1 MFCCSM
7 DVKELEKFFN
17 YKPFLDQDPQIILD
31 KILLKAKKY
40 LPAEYIPL
48 IQKAYDYAAEKHQ
61 WQIRL
66 SWEPYI
72 VHPLKATN
80 FLMEIKPD
88 LETIQ
93 TCILHDVMEDCDI
106 SEREIEKE
114 FGAEVAGLCEW
125 MVKVSKIKY
134 KWEDRHLE
142 TLKKTFLAMAR
153 DLRVIFVKL
162 ADRIHNIQ
170 TLQYHPNPIKRQKIA
185 QETMKIFVPIAKR
198 LGLYHYQLYLE
209 NGSFKV
215 LEEEAFG
222 DIFAYLKKYFG
233 EWEKYTERGIK
244 ILTNIFDKEGIQDFA
259 VKGRIKSPYR
269 IFEKLQNRYKT
280 TDISA
285 VMDLLAY
292 RVVIKTVSDC
302 YMVLGIIHKYYTPL
316 IKKIKDYIAVP
327 KFNGYQSIHTTVLGM
342 FRFPVEVQIRTHEMD
357 DVAEFWVAAHFA
369 YTESNAPV
377 KVSQQQGEWIKKLQD
392 IVNNY
397 TSLDDREQF
406 KKELNIE
413 LFEKRIFLYTPQGDV
428 IELPIGSTVL
438 DFAFAVHSSIWLS
451 FKNAIVNWEIKPI
464 SYMPQTWDVI
474 KINTF
479 KNKYSANKHRLEFLS
494 TSGAKN
500 NLTKFLRSQQKEQLV
515 GQAIHEL
522 NKHLKMFW
530 LPLFYSSSDQI
541 SKKYSKEEIE
551 KKLLAILDKK
561 ENYSQ
566 LIKSVY
572 PKEFIA
578 KTQQAHPLPKSTEQ
592 DIQDAKEILA
602 VVVDG
607 DTLINYYYCPECKPK
622 PGEKIIAKTGRD
634 GIRIHVVDCR
644 GIKTVSF
651 DKLLEAHWLWE
662 SDNIYKIRIEL
673 KISSRPGNL
682 IGMMRIFTELHVP
695 VLQVTMKNIQDNM
708 SLVAFETEF
717 SNPGKIAFLLNSL
730 KKYDD
735 SLKVIKKHIS

>member
-1 MFCCSM
+1 M
-7 DVKELEKFFN
+7 DVKELEKFFS
-17 YKPFLDQDPQIILD
+17 YKPFIDQDPQIILD
-31 KILLKAKKY
+31 KILIKAKKY
-40 LPAEYIPL
+40 LPADQIPL
-48 IQKAYDYAAEKHQ
+48 IQKAYVYAAEKHKD
-61 WQIRL
+61 QIRL

-72 VHPLKATN
+72 VHPLKATS

-93 TCILHDVMEDCDI
+93 TCILHDVIEDCNV
-106 SEREIEKE
+106 SERDIEKE
-114 FGAEVAGLCEW
+114 FGTEVAMLCEW

-170 TLQYHPNPIKRQKIA
+170 TLYYHPNPSKRAKIA

-198 LGLYHYQLYLE
+198 LWLYHYQLYLE

-215 LEEEAFG
+215 LEEEAFT

-244 ILTNIFDKEGIQDFA
+244 MLTTMLHKEWIQDFE

-280 TDISA
+280 TEIST

-292 RVVIKTVSDC
+292 RVITNTVSDC

-342 FRFPVEVQIRTHEMD
+342 FRFPTEIQIRTHEMD

-369 YTESNAPV
+369 YMEHNAPV
-377 KVSQQQGEWIKKLQD
+377 KVSQQQGDWIKKLQD

-397 TSLDDREQF
+397 KSIDDKEQF
-406 KKELNIE
+406 KKDLNIE
-413 LFEKRIFLYTPQGDV
+413 IFEKRIFLYTPQGDV

-438 DFAFAVHSSIWLS
+438 DFAFSVHSTIWLS

-464 SYMPQTWDVI
+464 SYVPQTWDVI
-474 KINTF
+474 KINIF
-479 KNKYSANKHRLEFLS
+479 KNKYSANKHRLEFLH

-500 NLTKFLRSQQKEQLV
+500 NMTKFLKGQQKEQLIA
-515 GQAIHEL
+515 QALQEL
-522 NKHLKMFW
+522 NKHLKLFW
-530 LPLFYSSSDQI
+530 LPLFYSSGDQI

-572 PKEFIA
+572 PKEVAI
-578 KTQQAHPLPKSTEQ
+578 KKEQEYIGPKPAEK
-592 DIQDAKEILA
+592 DLKDLKESLA

-607 DTLINYYYCPECKPK
+607 DTLINYYFCHECKPK
-622 PGEKIIAKTGRD
+622 PGEKIIAKTWRD
-634 GIRIHVVDCR
+634 GIRIHAVDCR
-644 GIKTVSF
+644 GIKTIAF
-651 DKLLEAHWLWE
+651 DKLLEAHWLGE
-662 SDNIYKIRIEL
+662 DDNIYKVWIEL
-673 KISSRPGNL
+673 KVSNKQGNI
-682 IGMMRIFTELHVP
+682 IGMMKIFNELHIP
-695 VLQVTMKNIQDNM
+695 VLQVSLKNLQENM
-708 SLVAFETEF
+708 CLFIFETEF

-735 SLKVIKKHIS
+735 SLKVVKKKIS

>member
-1 MFCCSM
+1 M
-7 DVKELEKFFN
+7 DIKWLEKFFD

-31 KILLKAKKY
+31 KIIHKAKKY
-40 LPAEYIPL
+40 LPAEQLPMIK
-48 IQKAYDYAAEKHQ
+48 KAYVYAAEKHQ
-61 WQIRL
+61 WQLRL
-66 SWEPYI
+66 SWEAYI
-72 VHPLKATN
+72 VHPLIATN
-80 FLMEIKPD
+80 FLMEIRPD
-88 LETIQ
+88 IETIQ
-93 TCILHDVMEDCDI
+93 TCILHDIMEDCNV
-106 SEREIEKE
+106 SERDIEKE

-170 TLQYHPNPIKRQKIA
+170 TLKYHPNLVKRQKIA

-198 LGLYHYQLYLE
+198 LGLYQYQLYLE
-209 NGSFKV
+209 NGSFKI
-215 LEEEAFG
+215 LEEEAFA

-233 EWEKYTERGIK
+233 EGEKYTERGIK
-244 ILTNIFDKEGIQDFA
+244 TLTNMLHKEGIEDFEI
-259 VKGRIKSPYR
+259 KGRIKSPYR

-280 TDISA
+280 TEIST

-292 RVVIKTVSDC
+292 RIITNTVNDC

-342 FRFPVEVQIRTHEMD
+342 FRFPTEIQIRTHEMD

-369 YTESNAPV
+369 YMEYNAPV
-377 KVSQQQGEWIKKLQD
+377 KVSQQTGEWIKKLQD

-413 LFEKRIFLYTPQGDV
+413 IFEKRIFLYTPQGDV
-428 IELPIGSTVL
+428 IELPMGSTVL
-438 DFAFAVHSSIWLS
+438 DFAFAVHSNIWLS
-451 FKNAIVNWEIKPI
+451 FKNAIVNGEIKPI
-464 SYMPQTWDVI
+464 SYVPQTWDVI

-500 NLTKFLRSQQKEQLV
+500 NLIKFLKGQQKEQLV
-515 GQAIHEL
+515 AQALHEL
-522 NKHLKMFW
+522 NKHLKIFW
-530 LPLFYSSSDQI
+530 LPLFNSTDDQI
-541 SKKYSKEEIE
+541 SKKYSKEVIE
-551 KKLLAILDKK
+551 RRLLDILDKK
-561 ENYSQ
+561 ENYSHF
-566 LIKSVY
+566 IKSIY
-572 PKEFIA
+572 PKEIA
-578 KTQQAHPLPKSTEQ
+578 AQQHETLIWSKLTE
-592 DIQDAKEILA
+592 KEIQTSKETLA

-622 PGEKIIAKTGRD
+622 PWEKIIAKTGRD
-634 GIRIHVVDCR
+634 GIRIHTVDCR

-651 DKLLEAHWLWE
+651 DKLLEAHRLWDL
-662 SDNIYKIRIEL
+662 DNIYKIRIEL
-673 KISSRPGNL
+673 KISSRSGNL
-682 IGMMRIFTELHVP
+682 IGMMKIFTELHVP
-695 VLQVTMKNIQDNM
+695 VLQVTMKNVQNNM

-735 SLKVIKKHIS
+735 SLKVIKKKIS

>member
-1 MFCCSM
+1 M
-7 DVKELEKFFN
+7 DVKELEKFFA
-17 YKPFLDQDPQIILD
+17 YKPFIDQDPQIILD
-31 KILLKAKKY
+31 KILVKARKY
-40 LPAEYIPL
+40 LPEEQIPG
-48 IQKAYDYAAEKHQ
+48 IQKAYFYAADKHKEQ
-61 WQIRL
+61 TRL

-72 VHPLKATN
+72 VHPLKATV

-93 TCILHDVMEDCDI
+93 TCLLHDVIEDCNV
-106 SEREIEKE
+106 SERDIEKE
-114 FGAEVAGLCEW
+114 FGAEVAMLCEW

-170 TLQYHPNPIKRQKIA
+170 TLYYHPNPVKRQKIA

-215 LEEEAFG
+215 LEEEAFTN
-222 DIFAYLKKYFG
+222 IFAYLKKYFG
-233 EWEKYTERGIK
+233 DGEKYTERGIK
-244 ILTNIFDKEGIQDFA
+244 TLTNMLNKEWIQDFD
-259 VKGRIKSPYR
+259 VKWRIKSPYR

-280 TDISA
+280 TEIWT

-292 RVVIKTVSDC
+292 RIVTKTVSDC

-342 FRFPVEVQIRTHEMD
+342 FRFPTEIQIRTHEMD
-357 DVAEFWVAAHFA
+357 GVAEFWVAAHFA
-369 YTESNAPV
+369 YMEHNAPV
-377 KVSQQQGEWIKKLQD
+377 KVSQQQWDWIKKLQD

-397 TSLDDREQF
+397 TSVDDKEQF
-406 KKELNIE
+406 KKDLNIE
-413 LFEKRIFLYTPQGDV
+413 IFEKRIFLYTPQGDV

-438 DFAFAVHSSIWLS
+438 DFAFAVHSNIWLS
-451 FKNAIVNWEIKPI
+451 FKSAIVNWEIKPI
-464 SYMPQTWDVI
+464 SYIPETWDVI

-479 KNKYSANKHRLEFLS
+479 KNKYSANKHRLEFLH

-500 NLTKFLRSQQKEQLV
+500 NITKFIKSEQREQLIA
-515 GQAIHEL
+515 QALHEF
-522 NKHLKMFW
+522 NHHLKNFW
-530 LPLFYSSSDQI
+530 LPLFCSSGDQI
-541 SKKYSKEEIE
+541 SKKYSKDEIE
-551 KKLLAILDKK
+551 KRLLSILDKK
-561 ENYSQ
+561 ETYSH

-572 PKEFIA
+572 PKEVA
-578 KTQQAHPLPKSTEQ
+578 AQQEQEYLGPKPAEKDLKNSQ
-592 DIQDAKEILA
+592 DTLA

-607 DTLINYYYCPECKPK
+607 DTLINYYFCHECKPK
-622 PGEKIIAKTGRD
+622 PGEKIIAKTWRD
-634 GIRIHVVDCR
+634 GIRIHAVDCR
-644 GIKTVSF
+644 GTKTISF
-651 DKLLEAHWLWE
+651 DKLLEAHRLGE
-662 SDNIYKIRIEL
+662 EDNIYRIWIEL
-673 KISSRPGNL
+673 KISSIPGNL
-682 IGMMRIFTELHVP
+682 IGMMKIFSELHVP
-695 VLQVTMKNIQDNM
+695 VLQVTMKNIQDGM

-735 SLKVIKKHIS
+735 SLKVVKKKIS